1 MIKVTCYGRVMTFT
15 TRKKAIAYFTEGMAG
30 CDPNSSEYERYDII
44 VTKLMMGNTKVDDQ
58 Y

>member
-1 MIKVTCYGRVMTFT
+1 MIKVTCYGRVMTFAT
-15 TRKKAIAYFTEGMAG
+15 HKRAIVYFTEGMAS
-30 CDPNSSEYERYDII
+30 CDPNSSEYKRYDAI